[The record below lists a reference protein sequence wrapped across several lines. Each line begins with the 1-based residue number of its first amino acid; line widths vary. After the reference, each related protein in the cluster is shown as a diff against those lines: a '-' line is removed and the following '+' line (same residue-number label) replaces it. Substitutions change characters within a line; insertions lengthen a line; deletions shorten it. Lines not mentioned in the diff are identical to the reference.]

1 MGRKVR
7 GREISGWVNLDKPR
21 ELGSTP
27 AVAAVRR
34 MFDAKKAGHAGTLD
48 PLASGILPVALG
60 EATKTVQ
67 FMQAAQ
73 KTYEVRLLWGAATQT
88 DDVEGEIIETS
99 DHRPSAQDVV
109 AALPHF
115 TGDIMQT
122 PPAYSAIR
130 KDGVRA
136 YKLARAGESV
146 ELALRPVRI
155 DAITLIDSASPDAC
169 TLQVVCG
176 KGVYIRSFARDLALY
191 LGTVAHITSLRRTS
205 VGPFNEKNAIGL
217 EKLES
222 LRHIVPDLA
231 ALDAHVLPLMTVLDD
246 IPALAVSKQQTSRIR
261 QGQAISL
268 VDLSGTRAALADGEA
283 TTQLV
288 AVHDDLPVA
297 ICMCKGA
304 LVHPVRVFNF
314 PPREAE

>member
-1 MGRKVR
+1 MGRKAR

-73 KTYEVRLLWGAATQT
+73 KTYEVRLRWGAATQT

-99 DHRPSAQDVV
+99 DQRPSAQDIV

-146 ELALRPVRI
+146 ELAPRPVRI

-191 LGTVAHITSLRRTS
+191 LGTVAHVTALRRTR
-205 VGPFNEKNAIGL
+205 VGPFNEKNAI
-217 EKLES
+217 
-222 LRHIVPDLA
+222 
-231 ALDAHVLPLMTVLDD
+231 
-246 IPALAVSKQQTSRIR
+246 
-261 QGQAISL
+261 
-268 VDLSGTRAALADGEA
+268 
-283 TTQLV
+283 
-288 AVHDDLPVA
+288 
-297 ICMCKGA
+297 
-304 LVHPVRVFNF
+304 
-314 PPREAE
+314 